1 MSSLGGHVKWEYI
14 DSDEI
19 WASTLTSG
27 VILLTQPPEVMHL
40 MAGNLLEAASKRDP
54 TYHNYVD
61 RIQSSAIY
69 DF

>member
-1 MSSLGGHVKWEYI
+1 
-14 DSDEI
+14 
-19 WASTLTSG
+19 
-27 VILLTQPPEVMHL
+27 VMHL